1 MKKRF
6 LFITVLLFL
15 SVRLFSENYWFWQNT
30 KRFSKQNYEH
40 HEECYIPKSC
50 GISKEDFFD
59 MCEENFEEDVYDNFM
74 NDVSQKWTVIYT
86 SQGVFT
92 IAFQNVQGDAQQVS
106 VTFCTYEG
114 YAEQLYRNIYV
125 DSFEVAL
132 QDYNTKCKRY
142 KNKLN
147 E

>member
-1 MKKRF
+1 MKRRTICISVF
-6 LFITVLLFL
+6 LLFT
-15 SVRLFSENYWFWQNT
+15 VKLFSEDYWFWQNT
-30 KRFSKQNYEH
+30 KKFTKQNYEY
-40 HEECYIPKSC
+40 HEECYISKSS
-50 GISKEDFFD
+50 GMTKDEFYEI
-59 MCEENFEEDVYDNFM
+59 CEENFEEAVFDNFM

-86 SQGVFT
+86 SQGVYT

-106 VTFCTYEG
+106 VTFCAYGEN
-114 YAEQLYRNIYV
+114 AEQLYRNIYV
-125 DSFEVAL
+125 DAFEVAL